1 VTDPAAGAPV
11 TKIALTGGIGSG
23 KSTVARLLAE
33 RGALVVDADQV
44 ARDLVA
50 PGRPALAQII
60 AEFGGGVVLPDGA
73 LDRSGLAAIVFGD
86 EQRLAAL
93 NAIMLPRIAGETEA
107 MLAQAP
113 PGSVVVYDMPLLV
126 EQGLQ
131 SGWDHVVVVEAPL
144 PIRLARLA
152 RDRGMTDPEARARMA
167 AQATDEQRRAVADT
181 LIVNDGD
188 LRELQD
194 AVTALWQALAT
205 KAARLRQVREDLR

>member
-1 VTDPAAGAPV
+1 M
-11 TKIALTGGIGSG
+11 
-23 KSTVARLLAE
+23 ARLLAE

-60 AEFGGGVVLPDGA
+60 AEFGDGVVLPDGA

>member
-1 VTDPAAGAPV
+1 
-11 TKIALTGGIGSG
+11 
-23 KSTVARLLAE
+23 
-33 RGALVVDADQV
+33 
-44 ARDLVA
+44 
-50 PGRPALAQII
+50 
-60 AEFGGGVVLPDGA
+60 
-73 LDRSGLAAIVFGD
+73 
-86 EQRLAAL
+86 
-93 NAIMLPRIAGETEA
+93 M
-107 MLAQAP
+107 
-113 PGSVVVYDMPLLV
+113 
-126 EQGLQ
+126 
-131 SGWDHVVVVEAPL
+131 VEAPL

>member
-1 VTDPAAGAPV
+1 M
-11 TKIALTGGIGSG
+11 
-23 KSTVARLLAE
+23 ARLLAE

-60 AEFGGGVVLPDGA
+60 AEFGDGVVLPDGA

-152 RDRGMTDPEARARMA
+152 RDRGMTDAEARARMA

>member
-1 VTDPAAGAPV
+1 MTDPAAGAPV

-131 SGWDHVVVVEAPL
+131 SGWVVEAPL